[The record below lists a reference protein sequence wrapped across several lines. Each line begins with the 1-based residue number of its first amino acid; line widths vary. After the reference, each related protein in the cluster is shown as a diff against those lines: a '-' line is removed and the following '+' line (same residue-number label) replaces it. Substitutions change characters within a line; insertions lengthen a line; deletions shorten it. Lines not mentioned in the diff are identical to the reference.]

1 MSNDKTDGQKPAATP
16 VRGRIRKDIRKM
28 ARDLLGGLPPDDRM
42 IDVLKGR
49 KGGKSEEDK
58 SG

>member
-1 MSNDKTDGQKPAATP
+1 MSKDKTDGRKPAGKPAG
-16 VRGRIRKDIRKM
+16 GRIRKDIRKM
-28 ARDLLGGLPPDDRM
+28 ARDLLGGLPPDERM

-49 KGGKSEEDK
+49 KDGKSEKDK